1 MGHSPNIETLSRKR
15 ELNTKHRQAAVIA
28 LTVKGWTQERIA
40 KEFGVNRKTIQRDLD
55 DIRPAQEIVASIL
68 DRAQAQLR
76 ATLPVEVRVDK
87 LVETL
92 ADAKEWKQPGIAL
105 QVLQRM
111 DAIDGLVTDSERMR
125 SKAAEP
131 QAIAPMF
138 SLPAGATISV
148 TVSTSTERDV
158 IDVTPQVTSSET
170 HKL

>member
-1 MGHSPNIETLSRKR
+1 MGHSPVTDTPVRKVPPNKR
-15 ELNTKHRQAAVIA
+15 RIQVAALLASGMSQADIA
-28 LTVKGWTQERIA
+28 TV
-40 KEFGVNRKTIQRDLD
+40 FSVDRKTIQRDAELVKPD
-55 DIRPAQEIVASIL
+55 AQAAKTIL
-68 DRAQAQLR
+68 DQAQSRLR
-76 ATLPVEVRVDK
+76 ELMPVETRIER

-92 ADAKEWKQPGIAL
+92 DEAQEWKQPGIAL

-131 QAIAPMF
+131 QAITPMF